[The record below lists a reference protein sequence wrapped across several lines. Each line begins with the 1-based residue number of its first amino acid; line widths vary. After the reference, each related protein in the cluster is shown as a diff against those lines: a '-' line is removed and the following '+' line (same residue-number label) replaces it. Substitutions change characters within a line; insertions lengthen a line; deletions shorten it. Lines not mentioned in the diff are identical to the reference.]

1 MQIVRDLAGYSYGR
15 SDLVRR
21 AMSKKKAD
29 VMMQEKRNFIFGRD
43 NEDGTVDVP
52 GCVRNG
58 ISEAAAEKIFAD
70 METFAQYA
78 FNKSHAA
85 AYAVLAFETGYLKR
99 YYSVEF
105 MAALMSSVMG
115 DMRQISRYIRNCEEL
130 GIEVLPPSIHESD
143 KKFTVAGGRI
153 RFGLLGVKNV
163 GEHAIE
169 EIIHA
174 RETKG
179 LPKDIFRFIQDIDVS
194 IVNKK
199 AVESLIKAGAL
210 DCLNPNRA
218 AHLAV
223 YETLIES
230 AQNEARRNI
239 AGQVSLFDLDV
250 AGINDYDMMVKLP
263 EVNNFERRA
272 LLELEKDMLGVYIS
286 GHPLDEYT
294 EVIEQTVTVTSRDL
308 AEVTTDLPDDEE
320 DGAISE
326 TGFQGAAEPQNPVYD
341 GMKVVAAGII
351 TGKKNLFTK
360 KNQMMAFVDLED
372 LYGQIEIVVFP
383 NVYER
388 YQAVVET
395 DRVVVI
401 TGRLSFREGEAPKM
415 IADAIFDIY
424 DARAGTAGRNYAGGR
439 TDRSARQGYNGGRTD
454 QAARRSY
461 SSDNYT
467 YDGML
472 PPDDLYEALP
482 PQSDPYDRP
491 ETTGSKS
498 TDPETA
504 ESHPAGA
511 EAVIKVRIPENT
523 DEKRVMETLA
533 ELFIRNSGP
542 VTAYIY
548 RPNGKIIS
556 TGDGAGISRTE
567 ELKAALEELVGRE
580 NVKFGF
586 LQ

>member
-1 MQIVRDLAGYSYGR
+1 MEIISKSYLSLLQIVRDLAGYSYGR

-43 NEDGTVDVP
+43 HEDGTVDVQ

-115 DMRQISRYIRNCEEL
+115 DTRQISRYIRNCEEL
-130 GIEVLPPSIHESD
+130 GIEVLPPSIHESE
-143 KKFTVAGGRI
+143 KKFTVVDGRI

-169 EIIHA
+169 EIIRA

-194 IVNKK
+194 VVNKK

-210 DCLNPNRA
+210 DCLDPNRA
-218 AHLAV
+218 AHLAI
-223 YETLIES
+223 YESLMES

-250 AGINDYDMMVKLP
+250 AGINSHDMMVRLP
-263 EVNNFERRA
+263 EVNNFDRRV
-272 LLELEKDMLGVYIS
+272 LLELEKEMLGVYIS
-286 GHPLDEYT
+286 GHPLDDYA
-294 EVIEQTVTVTSRDL
+294 EVIEQTITVTSRDL
-308 AEVTTDLPDDEE
+308 AEVMTEEPDGGE
-320 DGAISE
+320 DGTISE
-326 TGFQGAAEPQNPVYD
+326 SGFSGAAQPENRVRD
-341 GMKVVAAGII
+341 GMKAVAAGII

-372 LYGQIEIVVFP
+372 LYGQIEVVVFP

-388 YQAVVET
+388 YQPVIET

-401 TGRLSFREGEAPKM
+401 SGRLNFREGEAPKLL
-415 IADAIFDIY
+415 ADAVLDIY
-424 DARAGTAGRNYAGGR
+424 DARVGTVSRDYYSGCPNRKNGPD
-439 TDRSARQGYNGGRTD
+439 DRYDSERPNRANAPGARYDGVQPDRTD
-454 QAARRSY
+454 Q
-461 SSDNYT
+461 
-467 YDGML
+467 
-472 PPDDLYEALP
+472 P
-482 PQSDPYDRP
+482 DRP
-491 ETTGSKS
+491 DAG
-498 TDPETA
+498 PEA
-504 ESHPAGA
+504 I
-511 EAVIKVRIPENT
+511 IKIRIPEGT
-523 DEKRVMETLA
+523 DEKLVMNTLA
-533 ELFIRNSGP
+533 ELFSRNSGP
-542 VTAYIY
+542 VTAYIFM
-548 RPNGKIIS
+548 PNGKVLG
-556 TGDGAGISRTE
+556 TENGAGISRTA
-567 ELKAALEELVGRE
+567 ELKAELEDLVGRE
-580 NVKFGF
+580 NVKFGSV
-586 LQ
+586 Q